1 MEAKYVL
8 SGLAL
13 VSVIGGAVY
22 FSGQADSLETREV
35 IAPVQPVVVSTR
47 KIAAETALPS
57 REEIVAAIPEQ
68 WPVFG
73 SYYVSENQRNQ
84 MDVFRQLGAV
94 DGEKALDYLMERGGG
109 EHSQAAMGLP
119 HAMGFA
125 FSGWMESDLEGA
137 LSAFKGF
144 LNGKGGMFARPGTYM
159 FNWKGKE
166 FYTGLF

>member
-1 MEAKYVL
+1 
-8 SGLAL
+8 
-13 VSVIGGAVY
+13 
-22 FSGQADSLETREV
+22 
-35 IAPVQPVVVSTR
+35 VQPVVVSTR
-47 KIAAETALPS
+47 KTAAETALPS

-73 SYYVSENQRNQ
+73 SHYVSENQRNQ
-84 MDVFRQLGAV
+84 MDVFRQLGVV

-109 EHSQAAMGLP
+109 DHSQVAMSLP